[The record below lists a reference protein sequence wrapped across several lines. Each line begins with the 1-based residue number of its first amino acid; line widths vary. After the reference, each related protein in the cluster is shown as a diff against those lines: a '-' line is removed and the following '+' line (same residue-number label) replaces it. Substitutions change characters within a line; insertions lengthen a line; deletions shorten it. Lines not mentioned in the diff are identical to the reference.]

1 MATRRNVSK
10 EEKKSDDVSSSSL
23 PAVLPRAMQA
33 EKMKNNP
40 GPAIPNDVLI
50 KLFGFTIAMLLGPI
64 GSYYLSTNY
73 FFPGSTVLSASIAA
87 VMANVVLFAFVIVA
101 MREPDDDNNS
111 NNNNPNDSR
120 KNK

>member
-10 EEKKSDDVSSSSL
+10 EEKKTEDASASL

-40 GPAIPNDVLI
+40 GPAIPNDVLF
-50 KLFGFTIAMLLGPI
+50 KLFGFTLAMLIGPI
-64 GSYYLSTNY
+64 GCYYLSTNY
-73 FFPGSTVLSASIAA
+73 IFPGSTVLGASIAA

-101 MREPDDDNNS
+101 MREPDDDS
-111 NNNNPNDSR
+111 PDSR